1 MSLKWYPVIDYVTCI
16 ECGTCSDFCKHG
28 VYDKSKSPVPLVV
41 YPEGCVDQC
50 HGCQN
55 KCPVNAISYVGD
67 TNGSKPQSSCDCGG
81 NCCS

>member
-1 MSLKWYPVIDYVTCI
+1 MMNIDSSEEWKGAHTKLVL
-16 ECGTCSDFCKHG
+16 ECSKHG

-41 YPEGCVDQC
+41 YPEGCIDQC

-67 TNGSKPQSSCDCGG
+67 TNGSMPQSSCDCGG